1 MKSQSVNSSMKES
14 LSRAEDCIQK
24 DVLHLIEQDSLVF
37 YLIKFTF
44 FINRKNTIFSTQMLI
59 NRTTVLKGKSLI
71 YQEICLSKAKKAKT
85 MF

>member
-37 YLIKFTF
+37 
-44 FINRKNTIFSTQMLI
+44 
-59 NRTTVLKGKSLI
+59 
-71 YQEICLSKAKKAKT
+71 LSY
-85 MF
+85 